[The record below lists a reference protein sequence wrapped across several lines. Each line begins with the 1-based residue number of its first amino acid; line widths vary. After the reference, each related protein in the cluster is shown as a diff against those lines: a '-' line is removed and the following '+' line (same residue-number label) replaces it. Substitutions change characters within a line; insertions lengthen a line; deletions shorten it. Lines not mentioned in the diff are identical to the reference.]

1 MPHSKLQVPCHR
13 QPWLQRGM
21 GPDTRQ
27 VRRIWNILL
36 HLETIASRGD
46 DFRGICNF
54 NVHYDVLPLFAN
66 ARPMC
71 RQFSESD
78 STAVMP
84 LSRSPMPPMLW

>member
-54 NVHYDVLPLFAN
+54 NVQSHLQNSRCEDGLPDQLTLAGSI
-66 ARPMC
+66 A
-71 RQFSESD
+71 
-78 STAVMP
+78 AAWGV
-84 LSRSPMPPMLW
+84 